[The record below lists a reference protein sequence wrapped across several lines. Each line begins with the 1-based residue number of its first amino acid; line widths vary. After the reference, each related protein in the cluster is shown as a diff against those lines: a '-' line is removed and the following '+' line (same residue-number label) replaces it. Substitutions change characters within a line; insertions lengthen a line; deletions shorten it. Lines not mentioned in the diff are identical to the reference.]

1 MNQPGGPP
9 AWTTVLG
16 KRIMKK
22 TLVAAGV
29 IVALGVVW
37 TGAAWFTGKQFES
50 RLAEMVAKSNADL
63 KRTSP
68 ESGLELAYQNYHRG
82 VFSSQLELVV
92 KPIQGAQSSW
102 LKPGQTVVLNED
114 VDHGPFPFAQLKKFN
129 LIPSLASVNST
140 LANNETTKAL
150 FETTKGK
157 SLFTADTRVGYSGA
171 TATDITLVPVNY
183 QKETDKIAFSGGEFS
198 IDVDGKGSDMS
209 LTGQIDS
216 ALIDSVNEYGQR
228 VQLTLNNLQTDG
240 SSELTASEE
249 RIGQQKL
256 SLDKLAMSVEGKE
269 MAVFEGTQ
277 LTAKTE
283 MAEDKKHLN
292 SAVDYTL
299 DNLKVQ
305 NQNMGSGKLSL
316 KVGQIDGKAWRQF
329 SQQYNAQAN
338 ALLAQPEVMQ
348 NPQAYQENF
357 RQILLNNLPLLL
369 DSGPVITLAPFSW
382 KNAKGESSLN
392 LSLFFKNKEEL
403 KQPVNSLGEEL
414 LRNVKSLDGKLSIPM
429 DMATEFMTQVAQLE
443 GYQKDQAEKLA
454 RKQVEG
460 AAAAGQ
466 MFRVVT
472 TKDNTISSSL
482 QYANGQVNLNG
493 DKMPVEE
500 LFGKFTLPGMGA
512 EAPAPE
518 LEAPMA
524 PAPRGPMLAPQ

>member
-1 MNQPGGPP
+1 MNSPGGLP
-9 AWTTVLG
+9 AGTTVLG
-16 KRIMKK
+16 IRTMKK

-37 TGAAWFTGKQFES
+37 TGAAWFTGKQFEN
-50 RLAEMVAKSNADL
+50 RVAEMIAQGNAEL

-92 KPIQGAQSSW
+92 KPVQGAQSSW
-102 LKPGQTVVLNED
+102 LKPGQTVVLHED

-129 LIPSLASVNST
+129 LIPSLASVNTT
-140 LANNETTKAL
+140 LANNATTKAL
-150 FETTKGK
+150 FDHTKGQ

-183 QKETDKIAFSGGEFS
+183 QQEQDKIAFSGGEFTVA
-198 IDVDGKGSDMS
+198 VDGDSNEMS
-209 LTGQIDS
+209 LKGNIDS

-228 VQLTLNNLQTDG
+228 VQMSINNLKTDG
-240 SSELTASEE
+240 SSELTSFDE
-249 RIGQQKL
+249 RIGQQQL
-256 SLDKLAMSVEGKE
+256 NLEKLAISVEGNE
-269 MAVFEGTQ
+269 LAVFEGTA

-283 MAEDKKHLN
+283 VAEDKKHLN
-292 SAVDYTL
+292 SVVDYTL
-299 DNLKVQ
+299 DSLKVQ
-305 NQNMGSGKLSL
+305 NQNMGSGKLTL
-316 KVGQIDGKAWRQF
+316 KVGQVDGKAWHQF

-338 ALLAQPEVMQ
+338 ALLSQPEVMQ

-369 DSGPVITLAPFSW
+369 DSGPVITVAPFSW

-403 KQPVNSLGEEL
+403 KQPVKSLGEEL

-466 MFRVVT
+466 MFRLVS
-472 TKDNTISSSL
+472 TKDNVISTSL

-493 DKMPVEE
+493 DKMPVEA
-500 LFGKFTLPGMGA
+500 LFGKFTLPGMGG

-518 LEAPMA
+518 LETPMA
-524 PAPRGPMLAPQ
+524 PAPRGPMIAPQ